1 MNTTSIFVE
10 LLVIGFHTLTWI
22 GLLIITI
29 IGYRSINLEKLLSIN
44 LALPILAM
52 TYVLGVAIDRL
63 SDMVFL
69 PCDHRLRD
77 KEKLKAFPEFL
88 IMRFYILGKSKDI
101 YAQLEYTRSRL
112 RIMRAATLNF
122 VALSVVS
129 TFFVWFQLGNVF
141 SFQTR
146 VATCILVLVV
156 GGLLAYI
163 SYKSWVVLTKT
174 YIKNTIAAYRVLQ
187 DITLTNSKKNPKQE

>member
-29 IGYRSINLEKLLSIN
+29 IGYRSIN

-141 SFQTR
+141 SLQTR
-146 VATCILVLVV
+146 VATCILVLVA

>member
-29 IGYRSINLEKLLSIN
+29 IGHKSIN

>member
-29 IGYRSINLEKLLSIN
+29 IGYKSIDLEKLLSIN

-88 IMRFYILGKSKDI
+88 IMRFYILGKSVANHEGSGFEFCGLVGCVDI
-101 YAQLEYTRSRL
+101 
-112 RIMRAATLNF
+112 F
-122 VALSVVS
+122 CVVS
-129 TFFVWFQLGNVF
+129 IGECFFSANPSCRLHTGFSCRWPSGIHQLHVMGCADQNIC
-141 SFQTR
+141 QEYNR
-146 VATCILVLVV
+146 
-156 GGLLAYI
+156 
-163 SYKSWVVLTKT
+163 
-174 YIKNTIAAYRVLQ
+174 RLQ
-187 DITLTNSKKNPKQE
+187 GFTGYNSD

>member
-10 LLVIGFHTLTWI
+10 LLVIGFQTLTWI

-29 IGYRSINLEKLLSIN
+29 IGYKGIDFEKLLSIN

-69 PCDHRLRD
+69 PRDHRLRD
-77 KEKLKAFPEFL
+77 KEKLKASPEFL
-88 IMRFYILGKSKDI
+88 VMRFYILGKSKDI

-129 TFFVWFQLGNVF
+129 TFFVWFQLGNIF

-146 VATCILVLVV
+146 VAACILVLVL
-156 GGLLAYI
+156 GDLLAYI

-187 DITLTNSKKNPKQE
+187 DTTLTNSKENAKQE